1 MISRIRSI
9 PPSNLVEF
17 LEKNIDLKELENL
30 KVTLKGMK
38 LLKYENRI
46 KIMLVMI

>member
-1 MISRIRSI
+1 MTSKIRSTS
-9 PPSNLVEF
+9 PSNLVEF
-17 LEKNIDLKELENL
+17 LIKKIDLEELENL

-46 KIMLVMI
+46 KLMLVMI